1 MSILPILSRQ
11 FLLLISIISFCHA
24 QDLKFETLSQENVLD
39 KQAVLTIAQDKQGK
53 LWFGGG
59 ANLFVYDSQN
69 ITNILVQDTVF
80 KKVDYINK
88 IGINAK
94 NHLFIATATQLF
106 IFDIDKRKAVFKQ

>member
-11 FLLLISIISFCHA
+11 FLLLIAIFSICHA

-39 KQAVLTIAQDKQGK
+39 KQAVLTIAQDRQGK

-69 ITNILVQDTVF
+69 ITNILLQDTVF
-80 KKVDYINK
+80 KNVD
-88 IGINAK
+88 
-94 NHLFIATATQLF
+94 
-106 IFDIDKRKAVFKQ
+106 